1 MLAGIREAVIS
12 IITSTRSNVLTV
24 SSEKNT
30 ISYTVFSL
38 EMCLVIAGMYVRVTC
53 VFLLRF
59 YVFSFCSYL

>member
-1 MLAGIREAVIS
+1 MLAAIREAVIS
-12 IITSTRSNVLTV
+12 ICASTRSNVLTV
-24 SSEKNT
+24 LSEKNT

-38 EMCLVIAGMYVRVTC
+38 EICLVTAGMYVRVTC